1 MKQHRL
7 KVMALATAL
16 ATGAMG
22 AVTVQAGSV
31 KDVLK
36 EGEEKVASSAAS
48 QKRIDKIAEQTSN
61 IAVDFDTVNKQI
73 ESTRLYNETLEL
85 QIAHQERQMAN
96 IRKNIDNVQETQ
108 REMPPLTIRMVDAIE
123 NYIQLD
129 MPFDLDQRRKQVE
142 DLRNDVGRAD
152 MTVAEKFRRV
162 LEVYKYEL
170 EYGAVGSLATYSQE
184 IEVNGV
190 VKQVDILRLGRV
202 ALCYQTKDKEH
213 TGVWDQDNRQW
224 VELDAGTYR
233 SAIANAIRI
242 AKKTATRDILTL
254 PVKAPEVAQ

>member
-61 IAVDFDTVNKQI
+61 IAVDFDTVNKEI
-73 ESTRLYNETLEL
+73 ESIRLYNETMEL
-85 QIAHQERQMAN
+85 RIAHQERQMAS

-142 DLRNDVGRAD
+142 DLRNDIGRAD

-170 EYGAVGSLATYSQE
+170 EYGAVGSLDTYSQE

-224 VELDAGTYR
+224 IELDAGTYR

>member
-36 EGEEKVASSAAS
+36 EGKEKVASSAAS
-48 QKRIDKIAEQTSN
+48 QKRIDKIAEQTDN

-108 REMPPLTIRMVDAIE
+108 REMPPLTIRMVDAVE

-129 MPFDLDQRRKQVE
+129 LPFRLDERRNAVE
-142 DLRNDVGRAD
+142 QLRNDIGRSD

-170 EYGAVGSLATYSQE
+170 EYGAVGSLDTYSQE
-184 IEVNGV
+184 IEIDGV

-233 SAIANAIRI
+233 SAVANAIRI